1 MSRIKEVKEDVVDKV
16 REKVQ
21 RLEEEGDLNL
31 PPNYA
36 VGNALK
42 QAFLKLQETEDS
54 NGKPVVK
61 SCSKTSLYNALLDTV
76 VQGLNPG
83 KDQVYYIA
91 YGSTVT
97 AQKSVFGNIALA
109 ERAANVEEV
118 HANVIYEDDDVEIKT
133 ERGRQEVVS
142 HGQDFGNMD
151 NDQIAGVYA
160 VVIFEDSR
168 PDKYEIMTLDELKN
182 AWKMGKVYR
191 KDGDNPHNNF
201 TKEMAKKTVINRA
214 LKPLIK
220 ASNDDHLFAAAN
232 RPAIERAKHEKDEG
246 EKNSEVIDLKAEE
259 VK

>member
-1 MSRIKEVKEDVVDKV
+1 MDKV
-16 REKVQ
+16 HDKVQ

-42 QAFLKLQETEDS
+42 QAFLKLQETKDS
-54 NGKPVVK
+54 DGNPVVK
-61 SCSKTSLYNALLDTV
+61 TCSKTSLYNALLDTV

-109 ERAANVEEV
+109 ERAANVDDV
-118 HANVIYEDDDVEIKT
+118 YANVIYEDDEVEIKT

-142 HGQDFGNMD
+142 HEQEFGNMD
-151 NDQIAGVYA
+151 DDRINGVYA

-168 PDKYEIMTLDELKN
+168 PDKYEIMTLKELKE
-182 AWKMGKVYR
+182 AWRMGKVYR
-191 KDGDNPHNNF
+191 EDGDNPHNNF
-201 TKEMAKKTVINRA
+201 TKEMAKKTVKNRA

-220 ASNDDHLFAAAN
+220 SSNDDHLFAAAN
-232 RPAIERAKHEKDEG
+232 RPAIERAKQEKGKKEQ
-246 EKNSEVIDLKAEE
+246 NSEVIELKGEE
-259 VK
+259 IGESV